1 MSKGV
6 VTLPSEVK
14 EELDALVKYDATF
27 LRDHGIMDYSTY
39 LVVERFEG
47 FLNEETR
54 HEFQSQLGGELYHV
68 SIIDYLQTW
77 TKEKKSEQYF
87 KMYLKRKSIKGLSC
101 IEPNAYC
108 ERFIT
113 SMS

>member
-1 MSKGV
+1 MKDKNLWMMDELFQAHNMSKGV
-6 VTLPSEVK
+6 VTLPVEVK

-39 LVVERFEG
+39 LVIERYEG
-47 FLNEETR
+47 FINEETR

-77 TKEKKSEQYF
+77 TQ
-87 KMYLKRKSIKGLSC
+87 
-101 IEPNAYC
+101 
-108 ERFIT
+108 
-113 SMS
+113 